1 MYIQLTIQSLHN
13 IYNFCITSACTLSEY
28 KLLTWN
34 YMSNT
39 ANIYLTVWDK
49 QTTPKALEWRFLT
62 STANNNKEFFFYN
75 KIKKIENKNSILL

>member
-13 IYNFCITSACTLSEY
+13 IYNVCITSACTLSEY
-28 KLLTWN
+28 KLLTFIGN
-34 YMSNT
+34 TSNT

-62 STANNNKEFFFYN
+62 STANNNTDNFFYN
-75 KIKKIENKNSILL
+75 KIKKNWN

>member
-1 MYIQLTIQSLHN
+1 
-13 IYNFCITSACTLSEY
+13 
-28 KLLTWN
+28 
-34 YMSNT
+34 MSNT

-75 KIKKIENKNSILL
+75 EIKKLKLKIQFYFKVLGTYLKANKGNPR

>member
-1 MYIQLTIQSLHN
+1 MWLYILTTSQYALTDWLHVYTIDNSITSHN
-13 IYNFCITSACTLSEY
+13 IYNLCITSACTLSEY

-49 QTTPKALEWRFLT
+49 QTTPKALE
-62 STANNNKEFFFYN
+62 
-75 KIKKIENKNSILL
+75 